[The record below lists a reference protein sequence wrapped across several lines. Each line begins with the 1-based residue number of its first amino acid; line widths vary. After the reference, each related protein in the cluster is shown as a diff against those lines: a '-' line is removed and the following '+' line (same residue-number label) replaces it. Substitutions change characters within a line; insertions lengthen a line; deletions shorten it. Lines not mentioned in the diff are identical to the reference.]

1 MVRRDAASRI
11 LAGTIALLG
20 WFALAAQFALLAALT
35 TAKGGTV
42 LGAALQYLGYFTIL
56 TNLLTASVMSAI
68 VLRGGVAATLQAGM
82 TLSIAVVGI
91 IYSLVLRALWAP
103 TGWQKLVDALL
114 HDVIPVLA
122 VAHWAIFGL
131 RGVIGWRDLPL
142 WLAWPTAFLVVA
154 LVRGAIDGWYPYP
167 FLDAGQLGYAM
178 VLRNALAI
186 TALFAVLAAG
196 LIGLDRVLASIARR
210 LSSRSS

>member
-1 MVRRDAASRI
+1 
-11 LAGTIALLG
+11 
-20 WFALAAQFALLAALT
+20 
-35 TAKGGTV
+35 
-42 LGAALQYLGYFTIL
+42 
-56 TNLLTASVMSAI
+56 
-68 VLRGGVAATLQAGM
+68 M

-122 VAHWAIFGL
+122 VAHMGDL
-131 RGVIGWRDLPL
+131 RSARVIGWRDLPL

-167 FLDAGQLGYAM
+167 FLDVGQLGYAM

-196 LIGLDRVLASIARR
+196 LIGLDRVFASIARR